1 MEFNKIN
8 NLLGDS
14 TDKVPR
20 FVTKKWVEIHLQSS
34 SFKTNKE
41 IKFKTSMLR
50 SYLSD
55 YSEANVWVKGNVV
68 ADNAADNVNFNKK
81 FAFKNDALFMS
92 CISKINDKLVE
103 IAEDLDVV
111 MPMYNLLEYSK
122 NYEKT
127 SGSLFNYFRDEP
139 NSINTDDANPINVF
153 ISGSKSFDYKSDL
166 NLNLG
171 DADANN
177 KNNRNDAEIAVPLK
191 DLGNF

>member
-1 MEFNKIN
+1 M
-8 NLLGDS
+8 
-14 TDKVPR
+14 T
-20 FVTKKWVEIHLQSS
+20 
-34 SFKTNKE
+34 
-41 IKFKTSMLR
+41 
-50 SYLSD
+50 
-55 YSEANVWVKGNVV
+55 
-68 ADNAADNVNFNKK
+68 
-81 FAFKNDALFMS
+81 LFMS

-103 IAEDLDVV
+103 NAEDLDVV